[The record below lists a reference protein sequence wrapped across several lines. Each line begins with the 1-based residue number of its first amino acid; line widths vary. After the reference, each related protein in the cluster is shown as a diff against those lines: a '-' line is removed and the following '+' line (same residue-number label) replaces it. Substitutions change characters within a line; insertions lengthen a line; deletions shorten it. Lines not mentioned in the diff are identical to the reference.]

1 MPGCYISL
9 ILWFWGQNHAQIMIG
24 NIYCIIIWCPM
35 VRYSFSIR
43 SQNMPG
49 GALQMET
56 ISLLQKAC
64 PCPRTLPMYIM
75 MLLLEFARI
84 STHLVYP
91 QQTPL
96 ASLTLLV
103 YIQPGPAAKF
113 SFSGSTPKGFPPNS
127 KQLTKHHD
135 SFSVVGGWKVQLL
148 VTYLKEHVLVSPRPL
163 NF

>member
-1 MPGCYISL
+1 
-9 ILWFWGQNHAQIMIG
+9 
-24 NIYCIIIWCPM
+24 
-35 VRYSFSIR
+35 
-43 SQNMPG
+43 MPG

-56 ISLLQKAC
+56 ISLLQKTC

-113 SFSGSTPKGFPPNS
+113 SLSLALLPRASLQILSSLPSTMTLS
-127 KQLTKHHD
+127 Q
-135 SFSVVGGWKVQLL
+135 W
-148 VTYLKEHVLVSPRPL
+148 
-163 NF
+163 